1 MENNEVII
9 YDKEGKI
16 INCNFVRVDL
26 TTPASILSYGSE
38 AIEAIG
44 DVLDSTA
51 QMAIETDQEI
61 VEQKKID
68 SIENFGKELDE
79 SEKEQKSTSLI
90 KKGKQLLANWGI
102 KYFQESL
109 EKESYKGRFEARC
122 EMLDYI
128 ATAIEHQKQNTLNEI
143 EFINGIIAE
152 MLPLVGELELIIEV
166 GKQDKDA
173 FDKETEQMKQNM
185 DSNDLD
191 AQREIHFRE
200 KISEAFN
207 EKLNKLA
214 NMLVAYKTQIDSY
227 KMQQLVD
234 YSIVADKEDYLR
246 HSSPLLKAQG
256 SLMVNNRIQ
265 AEKLEQSKALNQ
277 AVNNAITQNAK
288 ELLTNVQT
296 AVDLS
301 VNGGVQTSSLEVVT
315 DALSKGIEVF
325 KNGAKA
331 KKDKIAKDEQSRKNI
346 KNKLN
351 TFNQELLNFVD
362 SEFIEEKIIEG
373 PTGQKRIGGK

>member
-1 MENNEVII
+1 MENNEIVV
-9 YDKEGKI
+9 YDKQGNV
-16 INCNFVRVDL
+16 INCNFSRVDL

-51 QMAIETDQEI
+51 QMAIETDQELVDI
-61 VEQKKID
+61 KKID
-68 SIENFGKELDE
+68 SISNFGKELDE

-90 KKGKQLLANWGI
+90 KKGKQLLANMGI

-109 EKESYKGRFEARC
+109 EKESYKGRYEQYC
-122 EMLDYI
+122 EMLNQVAI
-128 ATAIEHQKQNTLNEI
+128 AIEHQKQNTLNDI
-143 EFINGIIAE
+143 EFKNGIIAE
-152 MLPLVGELELIIEV
+152 MLPLIEELEVIIEV
-166 GKQDKDA
+166 GKEDKEA
-173 FDKETEQMKQNM
+173 YDKETEEKKQNM
-185 DSNDLD
+185 DVNDLD
-191 AQREIHFRE
+191 AQREINFRT

-256 SLMVNNRIQ
+256 SLMVNNHIQ
-265 AEKLEQSKALNQ
+265 AEKLAQSKTLNQ

-301 VNGGVQTSSLEVVT
+301 VNGGIQTTSLEVVA
-315 DALSKGIEVF
+315 DALNKGIEVF
-325 KNGAKA
+325 KNGSKA
-331 KKDKIAKDEQSRKNI
+331 KREKIAKDEQSRKQI
-346 KNKLN
+346 KNTLN
-351 TFNQELLNFVD
+351 NFNEQLLNFMD
-362 SEFIEEKIIEG
+362 SEFIEEKVIEG